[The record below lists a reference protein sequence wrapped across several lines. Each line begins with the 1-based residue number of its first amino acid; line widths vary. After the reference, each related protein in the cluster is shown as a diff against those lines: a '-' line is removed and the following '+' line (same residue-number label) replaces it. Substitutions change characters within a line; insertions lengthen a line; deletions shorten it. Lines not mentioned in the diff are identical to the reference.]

1 MSQCETNRDDLTPE
15 VMDQMDLALKGEKL
29 LIDYSELVA
38 GGKDDRYTAA
48 KFLREHPERAA
59 LAQKLLALGFGN
71 KPVAR
76 KVHCDPRVVRELRY
90 RCVKEVNE
98 QREMLREIIFPGVA
112 LSAERAMELL
122 PAANNS
128 KDAAITHG
136 ILRDSYMQLSGLPT
150 AKIEVN
156 HHFDVGAELRKLNE
170 EAHEMIKK
178 AKAHVVDPL
187 TLEEGAASA

>member
-1 MSQCETNRDDLTPE
+1 MNDELARIDAE
-15 VMDQMDLALKGEKL
+15 AMEQMDLALQGEKL
-29 LIDYSELVA
+29 YIDYSEEVA
-38 GGKDDRYTAA
+38 GGRDDRYTAA
-48 KFLREHPERAA
+48 RFIKEHPERAELAIRLIA
-59 LAQKLLALGFGN
+59 LSFGN
-71 KPVAR
+71 KPVGK
-76 KVHCDPRVVRELRY
+76 KVHCDPRVVRELRF
-90 RCVKEVNE
+90 RCVKEVNQ
-98 QREMLREIIFPGVA
+98 QREMLRETIFPGVM

-170 EAHEMIKK
+170 EAREMIKQ
-178 AKAHVVDPL
+178 AKARVIDPVA
-187 TLEEGAASA
+187 LEEGTATA